1 MHGLA
6 APGLSPIR
14 FHFGLVAA
22 ARPLSA
28 QVEVIEPGFSKWAV
42 DNFLAGLKS
51 AVKDSA

>member
-1 MHGLA
+1 MRCFA

-14 FHFGLVAA
+14 FHFGLVADS
-22 ARPLSA
+22 RPLPV

-42 DNFLAGLKS
+42 DNYLAGLKS